1 MKKTATTP
9 LFLVA
14 AMILGLAGCA
24 TDGRQDSA
32 GRVIDD
38 TVITT
43 KVKSAFVEDKKV
55 SALNISVKTYN
66 GVVQLSG
73 VAADPQESW
82 KAADIAR
89 HVEGVKSVSDQLMV
103 KSS

>member
-1 MKKTATTP
+1 MKKAATTP

-14 AMILGLAGCA
+14 AMLLGLAGCA
-24 TDGRQDSA
+24 ADGRQDSA

-38 TVITT
+38 SVITT
-43 KVKSAFVEDKKV
+43 KVKSAFVEDKRV
-55 SALNISVKTYN
+55 SALNISVKTYK

-73 VAADPQESW
+73 VAADAQESW

-89 HVEGVKSVSDQLMV
+89 HVEGVKAVRNDIVV
-103 KSS
+103 K